1 MFVAYRASVSD
12 SASLRLPAVPG
23 LRGLSVLAHGG
34 YATVYRA
41 IQVSVDREVAVK
53 VENRTLEGDRDQRRF
68 VREARAAGRMSSHPH
83 VVDLF
88 DVGVTDDGHPFM
100 IMELCEGTFAER
112 MKTKPLSAAEV
123 RDVGSK
129 IADALA
135 DAHVLGV
142 LHRDVKPA
150 NILVT
155 RFGEPA
161 LADFGLAVLAETRE
175 SSITLELTPAYAAPE
190 MFRHG
195 RPVPASDVYSL
206 CATLYALMRGR
217 PPRWRDNYNPTIAS
231 LMDMFA
237 ERVPDL
243 PDVPPE
249 LTAVLRRGMANDPD
263 ARPSAAELRDE
274 LSGYFRDPD
283 PTMVMRAGGAPTL
296 GFTPVTPIIPT
307 QPTTQQPTPVDDDPT
322 QPQPWNG

>member
-1 MFVAYRASVSD
+1 VAYRASVSD
-12 SASLRLPAVPG
+12 ASSLALPAVPG
-23 LRGLSVLAHGG
+23 LVGLSVLAHGG

-53 VENRTLEGDRDQRRF
+53 IEKRTLEGDKDQRRF

-88 DVGVTDDGHPFM
+88 DVGVTDDGHPYM
-100 IMELCEGTFAER
+100 IMELCEGTYADR
-112 MKTKPLSAAEV
+112 MKTDVLSGAEA
-123 RDVGSK
+123 REVGSK

-161 LADFGLAVLAETRE
+161 LADFGLAVLTETRE
-175 SSITLELTPAYAAPE
+175 SSITMELTPAYAAPE
-190 MFRHG
+190 MFHHG
-195 RPVPASDVYSL
+195 RPVPASDVYGL

-217 PPRWRDNYNPTIAS
+217 PARWRDNYNPTLAS
-231 LMDMFA
+231 LVDMFS

-243 PDVPPE
+243 PNVPAE
-249 LTAVLRRGMANDPD
+249 LTALLRRGMANDPT

-274 LSGYFRDPD
+274 LAGFYRDPD
-283 PTMVMRAGGAPTL
+283 PTMILRAPVPPT
-296 GFTPVTPIIPT
+296 PPT
-307 QPTTQQPTPVDDDPT
+307 QRSASVDDQPTE
-322 QPQPWNG
+322 PQPGWQRPDTWQTPT

>member
-1 MFVAYRASVSD
+1 LAYRAGVNE
-12 SASLRLPAVPG
+12 SASLALPAVPG
-23 LRGLSVLAHGG
+23 LRGLAVIAHGG

-53 VENRTLEGDRDQRRF
+53 VENRTLESDKDQRRF

-100 IMELCEGTFAER
+100 IMELCEGTYAER
-112 MKTKPLSAAEV
+112 MKNDPLPAQEAREV
-123 RDVGSK
+123 GQK

-135 DAHVLGV
+135 DAHMLGV

-150 NILVT
+150 NILLT

-161 LADFGLAVLAETRE
+161 LADFGLAVLSETRE

-190 MFRHG
+190 MFHHG
-195 RPVPASDVYSL
+195 RPVPASDVYGL

-231 LMDMFA
+231 LVDMFA

-243 PDVPPE
+243 PSVPPE
-249 LTAVLRRGMANDPD
+249 FTAMLRRGMANDPS
-263 ARPSAAELRDE
+263 ARPTAAELRDQ
-274 LSGYFRDPD
+274 LFGFHRDPD
-283 PTMVMRAGGAPTL
+283 PTMVLR
-296 GFTPVTPIIPT
+296 PVRPMLVTGDDEPT
-307 QPTTQQPTPVDDDPT
+307 QPSPLL
-322 QPQPWNG
+322 